1 MGLAIPR
8 IELPGKARFR
18 VNIFSQQGNYSAVL
32 RKLEARIPTISE
44 MNLPEAFHQIAQE
57 KNGIILVTGATGSG
71 KSTSLAAMLNEINE
85 HMSVHI
91 VTLEDPV
98 EFAHPHKMATF
109 NQREMGNDFDTFA
122 NGLRAAL
129 RQAPKVILVGEM
141 RDRETVE
148 IGLSAAETG
157 HLVLSTLHTVDA
169 GQTIN
174 RILGMFSTEEENQ
187 IRIRL
192 ADTVRWIVCQR
203 LLPKEGG
210 GRVAAFEILGS
221 NLRVKDTILN
231 GESEGKTFY
240 EIIEAGKAFGMITFD
255 DYIIELFRQGLI
267 TEETAKAYASNRGI
281 VGRGIDSI
289 KSSMGQATTDI
300 GKLEVDKNYRE
311 TGAEILTAPPEPM
324 HRDCKSVLYD
334 FSRIVNSQEREQVME
349 EKKSILQEVASDYDA
364 ADRLFDFV
372 EEKSTTALVCEPDPV
387 IREKISESLKELGY
401 KIMTATTAKDALKA
415 LWFFVFDVVVINE
428 LFDAADPQAD
438 SVLNYLQEMPMA
450 TRRRSFVALL
460 NARFRTLD
468 NMAAFNRSVNI
479 GHQS

>member
-1 MGLAIPR
+1 MGRAIPR
-8 IELPGKARFR
+8 TNCPGKARFR

-32 RKLEARIPTISE
+32 RKLETRIPTITE
-44 MNLPEAFHQIAQE
+44 MNLPEAFRQIAEE
-57 KNGIILVTGATGSG
+57 KNGIVIVTGATGSG
-71 KSTSLAAMLNEINE
+71 KSTSLAAILNEINE

-98 EFAHPHKMATF
+98 EFAHPHKKATF

-169 GQTIN
+169 GQTVN
-174 RILGMFSTEEENQ
+174 RILGMFSTEEETQ

-210 GRVAAFEILGS
+210 GRVAAFEVMGS
-221 NLRVKDTILN
+221 NLRVKDTILH

-255 DYIIELFRQGLI
+255 DYIIDLFRQGLI
-267 TEETAKAYASNRGI
+267 SEETAKAYASNRGI

-300 GKLEVDKNYRE
+300 GKLEVDKDYRKP
-311 TGAEILTAPPEPM
+311 A
-324 HRDCKSVLYD
+324 
-334 FSRIVNSQEREQVME
+334 
-349 EKKSILQEVASDYDA
+349 
-364 ADRLFDFV
+364 
-372 EEKSTTALVCEPDPV
+372 
-387 IREKISESLKELGY
+387 
-401 KIMTATTAKDALKA
+401 
-415 LWFFVFDVVVINE
+415 
-428 LFDAADPQAD
+428 
-438 SVLNYLQEMPMA
+438 
-450 TRRRSFVALL
+450 RRF
-460 NARFRTLD
+460 
-468 NMAAFNRSVNI
+468 
-479 GHQS
+479 